1 VSVRKHKFA
10 VPEKEN
16 VQVAKF
22 AFHVEL
28 KAKPGKESEVEEFLK
43 QGAVM
48 ADAEPRL
55 VSWYGLK
62 KEDEPGVYGIIDTF
76 DDEVGREEHM
86 KGELAKALMAKAEE
100 LFSEAPKIHRL
111 HVVAGK

>member
-1 VSVRKHKFA
+1 M
-10 VPEKEN
+10 
-16 VQVAKF
+16 AKF

-28 KAKPGKESEVEEFLK
+28 KAKPGKESEVEAFLK

-48 ADAEPRL
+48 ASAERRL

-62 KEDEPGVYGIIDTF
+62 EEDKPGVYGIVDTF
-76 DDEVGREEHM
+76 DDEIGRDDHL

-111 HVVAGK
+111 RVIAEK

>member
-1 VSVRKHKFA
+1 MT
-10 VPEKEN
+10 
-16 VQVAKF
+16 KF

-28 KAKPGKESEVEEFLK
+28 KSKPGKEKEVEAFLK

-48 ADAEPRL
+48 AKAEAGA
-55 VSWYGLK
+55 VSWYGLT
-62 KEDEPGVYGIIDTF
+62 EEGEPGVYRIFDTF
-76 DDEVGREEHM
+76 NDEVGRDAHL

-111 HVVAGK
+111 HVVAEK

>member
-1 VSVRKHKFA
+1 M
-10 VPEKEN
+10 
-16 VQVAKF
+16 AKF
-22 AFHVEL
+22 AFRVEL
-28 KAKPGKESEVEEFLK
+28 KAKPGKESEIEAFLK

-48 ADAEPRL
+48 ANAEPGT

-62 KEDEPGVYGIIDTF
+62 EEGEPGVYVIFDTF
-76 DDEVGREEHM
+76 NDEVGRDDHL

-111 HVVAGK
+111 HVIAEK

>member
-1 VSVRKHKFA
+1 M
-10 VPEKEN
+10 
-16 VQVAKF
+16 AKF

-28 KAKPGKESEVEEFLK
+28 TAKPGKESEVEAFLK

-48 ADAEPRL
+48 AKAEAGA

-62 KEDEPGVYGIIDTF
+62 EEGKPGVYGIFDTF
-76 DDEVGREEHM
+76 NDEVGRDAHL

-100 LFSEAPKIHRL
+100 LFLEAPRIYRL
-111 HVVAGK
+111 HIIAEK

>member
-1 VSVRKHKFA
+1 MSKM
-10 VPEKEN
+10 
-16 VQVAKF
+16 AKF

-28 KAKPGKESEVEEFLK
+28 KAKPGKESEIEAFLK

-48 ADAEPRL
+48 ANAEPGT

-62 KEDEPGVYGIIDTF
+62 EEDKPGVYEIVDTF
-76 DDEVGREEHM
+76 NDEVGRDDHL
-86 KGELAKALMAKAEE
+86 KGELAKALMAKANE

-111 HVVAGK
+111 HVIAEK